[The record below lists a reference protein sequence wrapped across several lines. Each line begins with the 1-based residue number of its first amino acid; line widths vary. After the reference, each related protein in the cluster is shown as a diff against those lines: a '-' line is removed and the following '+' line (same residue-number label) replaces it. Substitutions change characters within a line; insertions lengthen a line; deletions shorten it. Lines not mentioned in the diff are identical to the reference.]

1 MKVRLPYGDSFLEV
15 NLPDRN
21 TTLLTG
27 KNAPRLKD
35 ESKAILSAL
44 RTPIGCTALRECI
57 KKNDKIAVITTD
69 NTRACPDDRIL
80 PVILEELEAIVPR
93 ENIAIIVALGLHA
106 PLTHDELERKLG
118 KDIAASHMVLNHN
131 PALTTCIGE
140 TRRGTPIEVYTP
152 VLAADFR
159 ISIGLIEPHF
169 FAGFSG
175 GRKSISPGVSSARSI
190 RANHSFRMIEHP
202 SARAGV
208 LAGNPVH
215 EDMLEQAAK
224 AGLDFIVN
232 VILNEDGGITNVY
245 AGEMKAAHEAGCRQ
259 ALENSLVRLDRP
271 ADITLTTNSGAPLDL
286 NFYQTVKGIDAAARI
301 TRPGGIIIVAAAC
314 PKGLGP
320 EAFHA
325 LHAEASSPNEVLKTI
340 SCSEEAG
347 VCWQNQVL
355 ARAQVEHD
363 VFLVSELDDEAVNSM
378 MVTPVASVKAA
389 LEKAF
394 LALGKNASLVVI
406 PGGPK
411 QIPVLEEDTWSSRN
425 L

>member
-1 MKVRLPYGDSFLEV
+1 MEVRLPYGDSFLEV

-27 KNAPRLKD
+27 KNIPGLKD
-35 ESKAILSAL
+35 ERKAILSAL
-44 RTPIGCTALRECI
+44 RAPIGCAALRERI

-80 PVILEELEAIVPR
+80 PVVIEELETIVPR
-93 ENIAIIVALGLHA
+93 ENITIIVALGLHD

-118 KDIAASHMVLNHN
+118 KDIVASHTVLNHN
-131 PALTTCIGE
+131 PALTTFIGE

-175 GRKSISPGVSSARSI
+175 GRKSIAPGVSSARSI
-190 RANHSFRMIEHP
+190 RANHSYRMVEYP
-202 SARAGV
+202 AARAGV
-208 LAGNPVH
+208 LVGNPVH

-224 AGLDFIVN
+224 ARLDFIVN
-232 VILNEDGGITNVY
+232 VILNEDGEITHVY

-259 ALENSLVRLDRP
+259 ALENTLVRLNRS

-286 NFYQTVKGIDAAARI
+286 DFYQTVKGIDTAARI
-301 TRPGGIIIVAAAC
+301 TRSGGIVIVAAAC
-314 PKGLGP
+314 QKGLGP

-325 LHAEASSPNEVLKTI
+325 LHAEADSPGEVLKTI
-340 SCSEEAG
+340 SCSEPAG
-347 VCWQNQVL
+347 VCWQNQIL
-355 ARAQVEHD
+355 ARAQMVHD

-378 MVTPVASVKAA
+378 MVIPVASVKAA
-389 LEKAF
+389 LEKA
-394 LALGKNASLVVI
+394 LLTLGKDVSLLVI
-406 PGGPK
+406 PGGPR
-411 QIPVLEEDTWSSRN
+411 QIPVLEEGTRG
-425 L
+425 